1 MTWSDY
7 LYVRSSSVKT
17 PKLFQRYGRLST
29 KSLTTLTSG
38 NLSTRLLFDFVSAL
52 NLTVERSQVLI
63 LPGIEYYLSGVAVEA
78 RLTNMILTMAV
89 TSFIKNILFV
99 ERALRID
106 WIGCNW
112 INSVKVNHEVLVS
125 WWWMVSID
133 TIWCFS
139 AIIKILQEGIIWF
152 VSFSWQLWLTDATD
166 CWCFLR
172 N

>member
-1 MTWSDY
+1 MHSNMTWPDY

-106 WIGCNW
+106 
-112 INSVKVNHEVLVS
+112 
-125 WWWMVSID
+125 
-133 TIWCFS
+133 
-139 AIIKILQEGIIWF
+139 
-152 VSFSWQLWLTDATD
+152 
-166 CWCFLR
+166 
-172 N
+172 

>member
-1 MTWSDY
+1 MHSNMTWSDY

-29 KSLTTLTSG
+29 KSLTTLTR
-38 NLSTRLLFDFVSAL
+38 LSTRLLFDFVSAL

-106 WIGCNW
+106 
-112 INSVKVNHEVLVS
+112 
-125 WWWMVSID
+125 
-133 TIWCFS
+133 
-139 AIIKILQEGIIWF
+139 
-152 VSFSWQLWLTDATD
+152 
-166 CWCFLR
+166 
-172 N
+172 